1 MRRHFDSRVTRLA
14 ALRRKIISRNPRG
27 FDSAADLQGA
37 ASCCSSV
44 ISQIMFQMGPPFHK
58 K

>member
-1 MRRHFDSRVTRLA
+1 MRDEIGGVASKNHQP
-14 ALRRKIISRNPRG
+14 NPRG

-44 ISQIMFQMGPPFHK
+44 ISQLMFQMGPAVP
-58 K
+58 